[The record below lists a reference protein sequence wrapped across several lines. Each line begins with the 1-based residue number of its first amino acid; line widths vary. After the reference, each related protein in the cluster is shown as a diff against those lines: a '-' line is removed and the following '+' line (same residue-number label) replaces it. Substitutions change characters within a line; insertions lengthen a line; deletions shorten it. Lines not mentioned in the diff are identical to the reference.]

1 MSHFAWHN
9 YHVFHSDTVETRMR
23 GGCKLWYTGPTGSN
37 RQVFKFAVN
46 FLKTIFPRNLTCLGQ
61 IHWSDWKVHQTEAIE
76 HSFLYMLGNG
86 QSSEVKIVWS
96 GYPGQGHC
104 VELGHLTL
112 TVHLSTQEYIW
123 SGVNLMLGVTL
134 WWTSPQ
140 SIICPVIFHFCI
152 NIFSFLL
159 LHFYLFYQF

>member
-1 MSHFAWHN
+1 M
-9 YHVFHSDTVETRMR
+9 
-23 GGCKLWYTGPTGSN
+23 
-37 RQVFKFAVN
+37 N
-46 FLKTIFPRNLTCLGQ
+46 FLKTIFPRKYLTCLGQ

-76 HSFLYMLGNG
+76 HSFLYMLVNG

-112 TVHLSTQEYIW
+112 TVHLSTQEYKW

-159 LHFYLFYQF
+159 LHFYLFYQLSSSIDGNFYLQIYQN